1 MGQTL
6 QRERRATD
14 SDGMWPT
21 FFLSPVKSQDY
32 FHSKKERFHTAS
44 TLESLLN
51 PASRAHQLEAPR
63 AHQTRTS
70 PNHMS
75 SHHEKATEKKPTLDE
90 TRIKARSRSS
100 SVTRSSSAMVPSWRV
115 RRRTASSRRARAAL
129 RVHTTL
135 K

>member
-1 MGQTL
+1 MGQTV
-6 QRERRATD
+6 QRERRATGIEFPAACGPF
-14 SDGMWPT
+14 SERPVNSQETGMFKQEMLQPR
-21 FFLSPVKSQDY
+21 S
-32 FHSKKERFHTAS
+32 
-44 TLESLLN
+44 LESLLN

-63 AHQTRTS
+63 AHQTR
-70 PNHMS
+70 HMS

-100 SVTRSSSAMVPSWRV
+100 SVKRSSSAMVPSWRV